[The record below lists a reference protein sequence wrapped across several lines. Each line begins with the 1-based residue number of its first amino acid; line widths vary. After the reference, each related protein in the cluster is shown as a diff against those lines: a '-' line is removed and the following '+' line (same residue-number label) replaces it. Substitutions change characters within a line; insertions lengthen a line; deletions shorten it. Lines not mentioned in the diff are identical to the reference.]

1 MFRNP
6 DTRELVNLA
15 SALDYLC
22 NSDLLAKKL
31 RTAGYNPSSFDFEI
45 IMGVLAD
52 CIAVSLKA

>member
-1 MFRNP
+1 MFQNS

-22 NSDLLAKKL
+22 NSDLLWKKV
-31 RTAGYNPSSFDFEI
+31 RDAGYNPTSFDLEI

-52 CIAVSLKA
+52 CIAESLKA